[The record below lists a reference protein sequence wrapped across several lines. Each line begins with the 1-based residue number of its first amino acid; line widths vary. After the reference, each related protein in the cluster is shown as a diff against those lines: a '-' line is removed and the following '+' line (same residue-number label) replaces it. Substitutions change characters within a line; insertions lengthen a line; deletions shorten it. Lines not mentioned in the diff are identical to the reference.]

1 MHLNLEARCATIV
14 NLRAIG
20 ALGCIILLYLKGPC
34 ASMQTSW
41 TVEEI
46 AEALGTA
53 RRTIQHHIA
62 QGRFGDVDKKGR
74 EYLLVKE
81 NLVVYLGEG
90 RANELV
96 LYPAAYALSSHSQ
109 CGVTCATWAAILAA
123 RDLFNLVNAAYW
135 IDDLQRDGHGDPVGF
150 SMEIVKF
157 LNSRKTA
164 KDPAALDSDN
174 LYHQTPTILRR
185 IVQAAKV

>member
-1 MHLNLEARCATIV
+1 
-14 NLRAIG
+14 
-20 ALGCIILLYLKGPC
+20 
-34 ASMQTSW
+34 MQTSW

-74 EYLLVKE
+74 EYFLVKE
-81 NLVVYLGEG
+81 NLVAYLGEG
-90 RANELV
+90 RANELI
-96 LYPAAYALSSHSQ
+96 LYPSAYALSAHSRR
-109 CGVTCATWAAILAA
+109 GVTCATWAAILAA

-135 IDDLQRDGHGDPVGF
+135 IDDLHRDGHGDPVGF

-164 KDPAALDSDN
+164 KDPAALDSDP
-174 LYHQTPTILRR
+174 LFDQTPAILRR
-185 IVQAAKV
+185 IVQASKV